1 MKKIARISIV
11 GFDNFGCIVQNY
23 ALEKVLCKYGTVDTL
38 FDNEK
43 EYIDKRYHFE
53 WTLKNIIKFIIN
65 RAGIRRFFT
74 SKKFLF
80 EVARAVRGRDFCSK
94 YMNIRYDVDFDT
106 VDSEYDYF
114 VVGSDQVWNP
124 GLPAKGDKY
133 RKRKV
138 SRIKYLKFAS
148 PEKRIAYAASI
159 AQPDIPPALRD
170 SFKESINEMA
180 HIAVRE
186 YEGAEL
192 IKKYTGRNV
201 DVVLDPTML
210 LSSDDWSKI
219 ENKPYWLDHDE
230 KYLFTYFLGE
240 RIDDVVNKVASQR
253 KLRVINMLDL
263 DNFEH
268 YTTSPEEW
276 IYLIHHA
283 ELIYTDSF
291 HGTVFSILFKR
302 PFVVCDRIGKGI
314 YSQMNSR
321 INTLLKQFNLSSRR
335 GTSSNSYEIGDPYNI
350 DYGDVDSVLKIKR
363 QEAYDYLNA
372 SIL

>member
-53 WTLKNIIKFIIN
+53 WNLKNIIKFIIN
-65 RAGIRRFFT
+65 RAGVRCFFT

-94 YMNIRYDVDFDT
+94 YMNIRYNVDFDT

-170 SFKESINEMA
+170 SFKESIDEMA

-192 IKKYTGRNV
+192 IKKYTGRDV

-240 RIDDVVNKVASQR
+240 RIDDVVNKVASNR

-321 INTLLKQFNLSSRR
+321 INTLLKQFNLTSRY
-335 GTSSNSYEIGDPYNI
+335 GTSSNSYEIDDPYNI

>member
-11 GFDNFGCIVQNY
+11 GFDNFGCILQNY

-43 EYIDKRYHFE
+43 EYIDKRYYFE
-53 WTLKNIIKFIIN
+53 WNLKNIIKFIIN
-65 RAGIRRFFT
+65 RAGVRRFFT

-94 YMNIRYDVDFDT
+94 YMNIRYNVDFDT

-170 SFKESINEMA
+170 SCKESIDEMA

-192 IKKYTGRNV
+192 IKKYTGRDV

-240 RIDDVVNKVASQR
+240 RIDDVVNKIASQR
-253 KLRVINMLDL
+253 NLRVINMLDL

-335 GTSSNSYEIGDPYNI
+335 GTSSNLYEIGDPYNI

-363 QEAYDYLNA
+363 QEAYDYLNS

>member
-43 EYIDKRYHFE
+43 EYIDKRYYFE
-53 WTLKNIIKFIIN
+53 WNLKNIIKFIIN
-65 RAGIRRFFT
+65 RAGVRRFFT

-94 YMNIRYDVDFDT
+94 YMNIRYNVDFDT

-159 AQPDIPPALRD
+159 AQPDIPPALRG
-170 SFKESINEMA
+170 SFKESIDEMA

-192 IKKYTGRNV
+192 IKKYTGRDV

-240 RIDDVVNKVASQR
+240 RIDDVVNKIASQR
-253 KLRVINMLDL
+253 NLRVINMLDL

-335 GTSSNSYEIGDPYNI
+335 GMSSNSYEIDDPYNI
-350 DYGDVDSVLKIKR
+350 EYGDVDSLLKFKR

>member
-1 MKKIARISIV
+1 
-11 GFDNFGCIVQNY
+11 
-23 ALEKVLCKYGTVDTL
+23 
-38 FDNEK
+38 
-43 EYIDKRYHFE
+43 
-53 WTLKNIIKFIIN
+53 
-65 RAGIRRFFT
+65 
-74 SKKFLF
+74 
-80 EVARAVRGRDFCSK
+80 
-94 YMNIRYDVDFDT
+94 
-106 VDSEYDYF
+106 
-114 VVGSDQVWNP
+114 
-124 GLPAKGDKY
+124 
-133 RKRKV
+133 
-138 SRIKYLKFAS
+138 
-148 PEKRIAYAASI
+148 
-159 AQPDIPPALRD
+159 
-170 SFKESINEMA
+170 
-180 HIAVRE
+180 
-186 YEGAEL
+186 
-192 IKKYTGRNV
+192 
-201 DVVLDPTML
+201 ML

-240 RIDDVVNKVASQR
+240 RIDDVVNKIASQR
-253 KLRVINMLDL
+253 NLRVINMLDL

-335 GTSSNSYEIGDPYNI
+335 GMSSNSYEIDDPYNI
-350 DYGDVDSVLKIKR
+350 EYGDVDSLLKFKR